1 MLAKTDRVGLV
12 RDMNNNA
19 LLASDISMLDSH
31 REEFRRRQE
40 VANSLNDINI
50 MKEQIQELLRF
61 RDEFQEFKQLLQ
73 NHIKRDNQ
81 WQALTEQ
88 QLQ

>member
-73 NHIKRDNQ
+73 NHIKRENQ
-81 WQALTEQ
+81 WQP
-88 QLQ
+88 

>member
-1 MLAKTDRVGLV
+1 MLAKTDRVGLA
-12 RDMNNNA
+12 RDMGNNA
-19 LLASDISMLDSH
+19 LLANDISMLHSH

-40 VANSLNDINI
+40 VSNSLNDINI

-73 NHIKRDNQ
+73 NHIKRDNP
-81 WQALTEQ
+81 WQV
-88 QLQ
+88 

>member
-19 LLASDISMLDSH
+19 LLANDISMLNSH

-40 VANSLNDINI
+40 VSNSLNDINI
-50 MKEQIQELLRF
+50 MKEQIQELLKF
-61 RDEFQEFKQLLQ
+61 RDEFQEFKLLLQ

-81 WQALTEQ
+81 WQA
-88 QLQ
+88 

>member
-1 MLAKTDRVGLV
+1 MLAKTDRVGLA

-19 LLASDISMLDSH
+19 LLANDISMLHSH

-40 VANSLNDINI
+40 VSNSLNDINI
-50 MKEQIQELLRF
+50 MKEQIQELLKF
-61 RDEFQEFKQLLQ
+61 RDEFQEIKQLLQ

-81 WQALTEQ
+81 WQA
-88 QLQ
+88 

>member
-1 MLAKTDRVGLV
+1 MLAKTDRFGLV

-19 LLASDISMLDSH
+19 LLANDVSVLYSH

-40 VANSLNDINI
+40 VSNSLNDINI
-50 MKEQIQELLRF
+50 MKEQIQELLKF
-61 RDEFQEFKQLLQ
+61 RDEFQEIKQLLQ

-81 WQALTEQ
+81 WQA
-88 QLQ
+88 

>member
-19 LLASDISMLDSH
+19 LLANDIYMLDSN

-40 VANSLNDINI
+40 VSNSLNDINI

-61 RDEFQEFKQLLQ
+61 RDEFQEFKLLLQ

-81 WQALTEQ
+81 WQA
-88 QLQ
+88 

>member
-1 MLAKTDRVGLV
+1 MLAKTDKLGIV
-12 RDMNNNA
+12 RDLNNNA
-19 LLASDISMLDSH
+19 LLSNDRVGLMAN
-31 REEFRRRQE
+31 REEYRKKM
-40 VANSLNDINI
+40 AIHNKLNDINI

-81 WQALTEQ
+81 WQV
-88 QLQ
+88 

>member
-40 VANSLNDINI
+40 VANSLNEINI

-81 WQALTEQ
+81 WQA
-88 QLQ
+88 

>member
-19 LLASDISMLDSH
+19 LLANDISMLDSH

-61 RDEFQEFKQLLQ
+61 RDEFQEIKQLLQ

-81 WQALTEQ
+81 WQA
-88 QLQ
+88 